1 MIRKLWASLIR
12 FGFRLLYYELAWTYD
27 WVSWLVS
34 LGEWSRWQ
42 QAALPFVQGPSVLEI
57 GHGPGHLL
65 LELQATGQ
73 TVFGVDLSPNMGR
86 QARRRLHKKGLP
98 IRLARAKVQ
107 SLPFA
112 TAVFHTVL
120 STFPTDYIVDPET
133 LTAIYRVLTANGRLV
148 VVPEGH
154 LTGRGGLHKFI
165 DWLFR
170 ITGQRS
176 DPFSDTEAA
185 TWSHPS
191 LWKAMRQRFAAAGF
205 MLTIETISLP
215 RSQATVLI
223 AQKQDE

>member
-1 MIRKLWASLIR
+1 MIRKLWISLIR

-42 QAALPFVQGPSVLEI
+42 QAALPFVQGPFVLEI

-65 LELQATGQ
+65 AALQGAGQ
-73 TVFGVDLSPNMGR
+73 TVFGVDLSPHMGR
-86 QARRRLHKKGLP
+86 QAQRRLRKSGLTAD
-98 IRLARAKVQ
+98 LARAKVQ
-107 SLPFA
+107 ALPFE

-133 LTAIYRVLTANGRLV
+133 LTAIHRVLKGNGRLV

-154 LTGRGGLHKFI
+154 LTGQGGLHRLL

-170 ITGQRS
+170 ITGQRNDTFS
-176 DPFSDTEAA
+176 VADPPA
-185 TWSHPS
+185 WPPS
-191 LWKAMRQRFAAAGF
+191 GVWEPLRQRFADAGF
-205 MLTIETISLP
+205 TLKVKTISLQ
-215 RSQATVLI
+215 RSQVTLLI
-223 AQKQDE
+223 AQKE